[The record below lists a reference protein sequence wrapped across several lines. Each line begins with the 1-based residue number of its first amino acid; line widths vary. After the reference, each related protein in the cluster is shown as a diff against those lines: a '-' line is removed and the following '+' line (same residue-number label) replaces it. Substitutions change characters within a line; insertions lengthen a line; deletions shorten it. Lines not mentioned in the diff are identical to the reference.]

1 MESSIA
7 EFLMTWLACELLPT
21 LWAHLSTISMRKA
34 SQTYVCFLD
43 LLSNC
48 LHGWA
53 SCLRYERTVYDR
65 VHNWH
70 WASALLLI
78 TAFTS

>member
-7 EFLMTWLACELLPT
+7 EFLMRWLACLRATANVVGSTLSDLNAQGHPDVFFDLLP
-21 LWAHLSTISMRKA
+21 
-34 SQTYVCFLD
+34 
-43 LLSNC
+43 NC

>member
-7 EFLMTWLACELLPT
+7 EFSHEVVSLRATANVVGSLLSDLNAQGLPD
-21 LWAHLSTISMRKA
+21 I
-34 SQTYVCFLD
+34 CFFLD

-53 SCLRYERTVYDR
+53 SCLRYERTVYDC

-70 WASALLLI
+70 WASAPLCI
-78 TAFTS
+78 TAFTA